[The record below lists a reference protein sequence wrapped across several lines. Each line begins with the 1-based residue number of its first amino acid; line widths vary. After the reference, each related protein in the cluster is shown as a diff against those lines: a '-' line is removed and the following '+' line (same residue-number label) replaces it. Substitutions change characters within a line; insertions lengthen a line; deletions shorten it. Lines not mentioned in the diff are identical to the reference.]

1 MWKVDSLE
9 KTLMLGGIGAGREGN
24 DRGWDGWMTSLT
36 QWTWVW
42 LKSGV
47 GDEQGGLACCDT
59 WGCKESD
66 TTERLNWTEL
76 KGLISR
82 IQKELVQIKNR
93 KTTKL
98 KTKQKDWL
106 RFFNEGYIKYPARST
121 LLTSREMRVKTIS
134 TYQFTQVRIIISE
147 TFFSVTITDEDRQKL
162 EPGILL
168 VGLLQ
173 PLRETIRQFLKKVK
187 NRITTRT
194 SNFASGYTPNRI
206 FKHGI
211 LKRY

>member
-1 MWKVDSLE
+1 MD
-9 KTLMLGGIGAGREGN
+9 REAW
-24 DRGWDGWMTSLT
+24 RAAIH
-36 QWTWVW
+36 
-42 LKSGV
+42 GV
-47 GDEQGGLACCDT
+47 T
-59 WGCKESD
+59 KSD